1 MGFEGGG
8 RYLLVWFTVETQQSG
23 LSVFP
28 NDILPGLQGRRWKG
42 CNEEGVLGGVIHE

>member
-23 LSVFP
+23 LSVFHM
-28 NDILPGLQGRRWKG
+28 ISSQGFRAEGGRVAMRR
-42 CNEEGVLGGVIHE
+42 EF